1 MTDGGG
7 KKTRVGPDGNL
18 FEYSD
23 TLDDATIDRHMVL
36 KTGVRGSP
44 FRPMTFRLPD
54 GNLLK
59 YEAGTPEW
67 KARTHMAKISG
78 VGRQWKGQQEFE
90 DAQDA
95 ENLLK
100 PFYEG
105 VDLEEG
111 AKALAR
117 DGGEFG
123 RVIGDQVYRPLINES
138 KQKAID
144 NWQNLDPVRFKRLY
158 QARYPDRDIADD
170 DAGMLEFKKKAIN
183 AMRQDA
189 NAYLYDQL
197 LAIEGTD
204 ALEGSTGLR
213 ALGVT
218 PTFKQAP
225 APHWAQPKT
234 LSEHLFPE
242 PTPTTRDV
250 QVTGWSGVG
259 RNGTRFNI
267 KRAPQN
273 LIASLAAAMEDTEP
287 SISPAMDA
295 MRQQQRAAAMENL
308 KNWYRGNVYDTDSGT
323 RMQQVQGGWQGVG
336 MDMLDGSRI
345 EKAIDQ
351 LVQHDILTSKMDAI
365 PGFDDHRKRG
375 MAARNARLQEERDIR
390 AMQGQNALPYV
401 QAARKGVRHIRQN
414 NPDLIRWLHSPR
426 DEETWRLAESMLAQR
441 LVDAVGHGRLHKDAI
456 NYPAHVFKQLA
467 ERNTTEEL
475 HDLYAGVP
483 LDQIEKRRK
492 YMIEMAKAFEV
503 GDTYKGETLDREKR
517 KRLGELAT
525 KLEEG
530 DIDFTTW
537 MRSMIALSGAGDV
550 IDEGE
555 KEAGIGLSNIL
566 MGPLVYPSVMWHAVF
581 EQKDPITGVVRDLT
595 EEAGLEG
602 DPYKEFMDNNLASM
616 SMDNFAKIRQERYWS
631 PAVTAQDIVAG
642 HVMGL
647 FQGIARGTPKWARK
661 GLVDTAIEESGI
673 DAPPAGVLSAMQH
686 VSDLEPESWGPER
699 MERYRNAVGEN
710 AEDIYSRAQAV
721 REGSAPEKLV
731 HLSKNAVTDM
741 YDIYAGL
748 VHITR
753 QALGADAETKRRVYE
768 ARLLQLK
775 RKLGE
780 EIGPLSRSEQTQA
793 YMRASAEEYAN
804 YVATAAAFF
813 EGMSSNLLP
822 FLPVQIGV
830 PEDWLTS
837 PSGPGDDMMT
847 LYDAAGSGDTVRR
860 MMAEA
865 REAGSPG
872 MTNSFLARP
881 VSSLTAILDGARIA
895 LRTPAA
901 LGIAPKQRLA
911 LQKLVSRGDDLV
923 SKATLQAPFR
933 ATWAVAK
940 PVYQFFVDKT
950 ATGELSS
957 QQLNRAA
964 QSIPYEA
971 DAAGRNVRARL
982 EAGDPTALQD
992 VLEAIPDAVD
1002 RKVTLAKYIHGLFE
1016 GEAAATPRER
1026 IQIVQDMFGEEA
1038 GRMLFDQHVKSLSD
1052 ADEVLMQTLD
1062 DGSVSTTPADIL
1074 KDVTDRGSDRVR
1086 GTIEGTDLDVKAV
1099 ALADARLI
1107 EQELAA
1113 LGNDAAVPHGRPVLH
1128 VSPADY
1134 AAQLRAIGE
1143 AIKAGDGI
1151 PEGLALPGLS
1161 EAQFLRYLSKLEEAA
1176 ANAEG
1181 QYIDWADTTNPD
1193 VRAARSAMNRWMG
1206 ARWVDGAPVMESW
1219 IKEGDPGGT
1228 WMHEAV
1234 IKELADW
1241 NAKYDTILSEEMAP
1255 NVDLSAPDV
1264 RRQLGGMLDQN
1275 VHRQPYVPDAAI
1287 PTPVAVQDF
1296 VRTLREKSRPQQF
1309 MNHAAL
1315 ERTKYPGTFAQ
1326 WLAEGVIP
1334 VPAHTLRQLLESYPE
1349 LITEMAADDALLGQ
1363 VVDKYRKGDKA
1374 FTLEELQE
1382 GTIDPAD
1389 YTARAQQAIG
1399 EAEVKPFIK
1408 RAMEGVQEAAP
1419 SPLRDIVIPRI
1430 ESAKSRYRGGRVID
1444 WSGKELEQAIYVA
1457 GGKGKKK
1464 AKYVKAL
1471 QDAGFPVEYIPRL
1484 HKIIK
1489 KQLADAYAKDPKG
1502 AEPLKIEGLE
1512 EGRAPTTERK
1522 RLAEPGEVTPDIASI
1537 RTMTEF
1543 IKTGTK
1549 DGDFTG
1555 GHKVYNGRFY
1565 PGRYTMKQ
1573 VDEILSGTDEAAK
1586 DRLMAESAAIK
1597 ADVMQRYIEKSQD
1610 SSAGAEWVETNLN
1623 RDGTKVMDRQPFLYK
1638 MPPRVKA
1645 TTPIVSGT
1653 TPLKTAQDTVPAIAA
1668 DGTAMAKAGGEAM
1681 SKGIPKIQDKLEAA
1695 NDVDSAELSRVMDDA
1710 LVKMSNNP
1718 KQSLKIMRA
1727 LEDDNIPGLASK
1739 VTMQTRRIKGRKVLE
1754 EQSGGWVE
1762 PENIPED
1769 IRPTVP
1775 DGMTVSEL
1783 DFIERAR
1790 TATSETI
1797 YDVIPSL
1804 PPFLSMRVDS
1814 FKNLVKAA
1822 IKDEAVRANINERLD
1837 SWMDIDQKVTTK
1849 SLFGKEA
1856 EYLAGQSMADWF
1868 GLVPDSR
1875 KKGVKKKDLPKD
1887 LQMGDTYGTETK
1899 LRVRAYPRGGMNMF
1913 HADAQFIKS
1922 VTENQSFLRRLAR
1935 GVKAAFTARSLPTF
1949 INNMMNNLVNEA
1961 IIEGDSTA
1969 ILSVWKNN
1977 TIYNQYLD
1985 GNLSQSKD
1993 TGAFS
1998 AARAVDDVGMVDNT
2012 MATVELGPFEKA
2024 LVETIPEA
2032 MHIGL
2037 SNAIE
2042 RGYLKGTP
2050 LTDATQAALRAG
2062 QKAAHVLVTKPG
2074 DLLKKGYSQ
2083 SDSIFKVNNIYNHV
2097 RRAQARM
2104 QMLEVGDFYRFQV
2117 GEGLFSTLEILER
2130 KGNTTR
2136 VKIGGRQLDI
2146 DGDIAYNRDINLL
2159 AAREGAVMTNRK
2171 LFNYRDLTPYQ
2182 MWRRKYMLDAFF
2194 SPFYTFAWKSMWLPG
2209 LKRGWMREIIGGDT
2223 KSATNNLQIQKLA
2236 AQEDIGRI
2244 MRRQIALQALSA
2256 ASKNTED
2263 QSSMLEWMASFRVD
2277 KEMPGVIR
2285 WMAPGIVSIDSQWG
2299 IDPTESTGAA
2309 LRLYAGVAKTVG
2321 GLFVNGPAPDEVH
2334 PLLVGEN
2341 PGDVNELRGYMES
2354 GKLNI
2359 AKISPADRAAVLGDK
2374 YKGQQ
2379 SISLK
2384 ALKFMDDVPDER
2396 INRIRDEVR
2405 EVFPANPSPWV
2416 DPLIIAGGNKGMMV
2430 DLIGELM
2437 GAITKTD
2444 NSWRSIR
2451 QPTDLPGLVRRMLPY
2466 VMGGRSTAAAAD
2478 VIMGTID
2485 PDSPLTSRQFGV
2497 EGEGKAQESQV
2508 EFAGRTLTGIG
2519 GYYKRLGLE
2528 RDGSIK
2534 REKSGKYWRGAW
2546 VVRKIDQLRKEWKR
2560 QASVV
2565 SKAEMEKLR
2574 KHDLAGW
2581 KDARL
2586 DRVLRNKAIDY
2597 ECDLLLKNLE
2607 TEFRNYWKERQ
2618 KSPIP
2623 KLTQVTDRPERPEA
2637 FTRTRDIPQEI
2648 QE

>member
-1 MTDGGG
+1 VTDGGG

-23 TLDDATIDRHMVL
+23 TLDDAKIDRHMVM

-44 FRPMTFRLPD
+44 FRPMTFKLPD
-54 GNLLK
+54 GDLLE

-67 KARTHMAKISG
+67 KARTHMAKVSG
-78 VGRQWKGQQEFE
+78 VGRQWKSQQELE

-95 ENLLK
+95 DKLLK

-111 AKALAR
+111 AKALAG
-117 DGGEFG
+117 DGGELG
-123 RVIGDQVYRPLINES
+123 RMVSDQVYRPLINES

-144 NWQNLDPVRFKRLY
+144 SWQSLDPVRFKRLY
-158 QARYPDRDIADD
+158 QARHPDKDIADD
-170 DAGMLEFKKKAIN
+170 EDGILEFRNRALN

-213 ALGVT
+213 ALGIT
-218 PTFKQAP
+218 PRFTQDAVDSFG
-225 APHWAQPKT
+225 
-234 LSEHLFPE
+234 LEEPE
-242 PTPTTRDV
+242 RKET
-250 QVTGWSGVG
+250 QVTGWSGTG
-259 RNGTRFNI
+259 RSGTRFHI
-267 KRAPQN
+267 RRAPQN
-273 LIASLAAAMEDTEP
+273 LIGSVADAMEDGEP
-287 SISPAMDA
+287 SISPAENA
-295 MRQQQRAAAMENL
+295 MRQQQRATALESL
-308 KNWYRGNVYDTDSGT
+308 KNWYRGNVYDPDSGR

-351 LVQHDILTSKMDAI
+351 LVQHDILTSKMDAV
-365 PGFDDHRKRG
+365 PGFDAHRTRG
-375 MAARNARLQEERDIR
+375 LAARNARLQEERGLR

-401 QAARKGVRHIRQN
+401 QAARRGVRHIRQN
-414 NPDLIRWLHSPR
+414 NPDLIRWLSSPR
-426 DEETWRLAESMLAQR
+426 DEETWRVAESMIAQR

-483 LDQIEKRRK
+483 QDQIQKRRE
-492 YMIEMAKAFEV
+492 YMIEMAKAFEA
-503 GDTYKGETLDREKR
+503 GDAYKGETLDREKF
-517 KRLGELAT
+517 KRLRSLAT

-530 DIDFTTW
+530 DIDYTTW
-537 MRSMIALSGAGDV
+537 VKSIVAISGAEDV

-566 MGPLVYPSVMWHAVF
+566 MGPLLYPTMMWDAVF
-581 EQKDPITGVVRDLT
+581 GKDPVTGVMRGLT

-602 DPYKEFMDNNLASM
+602 DPYKQFMDSNLETM

-631 PAVTAQDIVAG
+631 PAVTAQDIIAG
-642 HVMGL
+642 QVMGL
-647 FQGIARGTPKWARK
+647 GMGVAKGIPEWARK
-661 GLVDTAIEESGI
+661 GVVDTALG
-673 DAPPAGVLSAMQH
+673 AMGV
-686 VSDLEPESWGPER
+686 DLIKEPEHWGPER
-699 MERYRNAVGEN
+699 MKRYRNAVGEN

-721 REGSAPEKLV
+721 REGAIPEKLI
-731 HLSKNAVTDM
+731 HLSKNSVTDM
-741 YDIYAGL
+741 YDVYAGL
-748 VHITR
+748 VHIAR
-753 QALGADAETKRRVYE
+753 QGLGADSETKRRVYE

-780 EIGPLSRSEQTQA
+780 KIGPLSRNEQMLS
-793 YMRASAEEYAN
+793 YMMANAEEYAN
-804 YVATAAAFF
+804 YAASAGAFF

-822 FLPVQIGV
+822 FTPVEVGV

-837 PSGPGDDMMT
+837 PSGPGEDMMT

-872 MTNSFLARP
+872 MSNTFLARP
-881 VSSLTAILDGARIA
+881 VSSLAAALDGVRIV

-901 LGIAPKQRLA
+901 FGIAPKQRLA
-911 LQKLVSRGDDLV
+911 FQKLVARGDDLV
-923 SKATLQAPFR
+923 SKVTLQAPFR

-940 PVYQFFVDKT
+940 PLYQFFVDKT
-950 ATGELSS
+950 VTGELSS

-971 DAAGRNVRARL
+971 DVAGRNVRARL

-1062 DGSVSTTPADIL
+1062 DGSVSTTPAAIL
-1074 KDVTDRGSDRVR
+1074 KGVTDRGSDRVR
-1086 GTIEGTDLDVKAV
+1086 GTIDGTDLDVTAV
-1099 ALADARLI
+1099 ALADAMAL
-1107 EQELAA
+1107 EQELAT

-1134 AAQLRAIGE
+1134 AKQLRAIGE
-1143 AIKAGDGI
+1143 GIRTGDGI
-1151 PEGLALPGLS
+1151 PEGLALPGLT
-1161 EAQFLRYLSKLEEAA
+1161 EAQFLRYLERLEEAA

-1181 QYIDWADTTNPD
+1181 QYIDWADTTNPA
-1193 VRAARSAMNRWMG
+1193 VQAARSAMSKWMG

-1219 IKEGDPGGT
+1219 IKEGDAGGT

-1241 NAKYDTILSEEMAP
+1241 NAKYDTILREEMAP

-1264 RRQLGGMLDQN
+1264 RRQLGGMLDQS

-1315 ERTKYPGTFAQ
+1315 ERTKYAGTFAQ

-1374 FTLEELQE
+1374 FTLKELQE

-1399 EAEVKPFIK
+1399 EAEVKPFVK
-1408 RAMEGVQEAAP
+1408 RAMEGVEEARPAP
-1419 SPLRDIVIPRI
+1419 IFI
-1430 ESAKSRYRGGRVID
+1430 EGTDLAKSWYRDAQVDWKGR
-1444 WSGKELEQAIYVA
+1444 ELEQAIYIA
-1457 GGKGKKK
+1457 GGKKNAKRDRYRK
-1464 AKYVKAL
+1464 RLLEAKYTIGEINDL
-1471 QDAGFPVEYIPRL
+1471 R
-1484 HKIIK
+1484 KILG
-1489 KQLADAYAKDPKG
+1489 KQLKDAYAEKKRLAAAGDPKG
-1502 AEPLKIEGLE
+1502 AEPMKIEGLE
-1512 EGRAPTTERK
+1512 RGRAPTAERK
-1522 RLAEPGEVTPDIASI
+1522 KLAEPGEVTPDIASI

-1543 IKTGTK
+1543 IKAGTK

-1565 PGRYTMKQ
+1565 PGKYTMKD
-1573 VDEILSGTDEAAK
+1573 VDDILSGTDEAKKAK
-1586 DRLMAESAAIK
+1586 LMAESAAIK

-1610 SSAGAEWVETNLN
+1610 SSAGAEWVERTLR
-1623 RDGTKVMDRQPFLYK
+1623 RDGTKAIDIGGAMKPFLYK

-1653 TPLKTAQDTVPAIAA
+1653 TPLKTAQNTGPAIAA

-1695 NDVDSAELSRVMDDA
+1695 NKADAAELSRVMDDA
-1710 LVKMSNNP
+1710 LVQMSNKP
-1718 KQSLKIMRA
+1718 KESLKIMRA

-1775 DGMTVSEL
+1775 DGMTVSEM
-1783 DFIERAR
+1783 DFINRAR

-1822 IKDEAVRANINERLD
+1822 IKDDAVRANINERLD

-1849 SLFGKEA
+1849 SIFGKETT
-1856 EYLAGQSMADWF
+1856 YVAGQSMADWF

-1887 LQMGDTYGTETK
+1887 LEMGDTYGTETK

-1913 HADAQFIKS
+1913 HADAQFIKA

-1961 IIEGDSTA
+1961 IIDGDSTA

-1993 TGAFS
+1993 VGAFS

-2050 LTDATQAALRAG
+2050 LTDAAQSALKAG
-2062 QKAAHVLVTKPG
+2062 QKAAHVVFTKPG

-2083 SDSIFKVNNIYNHV
+2083 SDVIFKVNNIYKHV

-2117 GEGLFSTLEILER
+2117 GEGLFSTLEIVKRE
-2130 KGNTTR
+2130 GDTTT
-2136 VKIGGRQLDI
+2136 VKIDGRQLDI
-2146 DGDIAYNRDINLL
+2146 DGDIAYNRDVNLL

-2223 KSATNNLQIQKLA
+2223 KSTTNNLTIQKLA

-2309 LRLYAGVAKTVG
+2309 LRQYAEVAKTVG
-2321 GLFVNGPAPDEVH
+2321 GLFVNGPAPNEVH

-2354 GKLNI
+2354 GKLDL

-2437 GAITKTD
+2437 GVISKTD

-2451 QPTDLPGLVRRMLPY
+2451 QPSDLPGLVRRMLPY
-2466 VMGGRSTAAAAD
+2466 VMGGRSTAAATD
-2478 VIMGTID
+2478 VLMGTID
-2485 PDSPLTSRQFGV
+2485 PDSPFTSRQFGV

-2508 EFAGRTLTGIG
+2508 KFAGRTLTGIG

-2528 RDGSIK
+2528 KDGSIK
-2534 REKSGKYWRGAW
+2534 REKSGSYWRGAW
-2546 VVRKIDQLRKEWKR
+2546 VVRKINQLRKEWKR

-2565 SKAEMEKLR
+2565 SKAELAKLE
-2574 KHDLAGW
+2574 KHDLASW

-2618 KSPIP
+2618 SSPTP
-2623 KLTQVTDRPERPEA
+2623 KLTKIPDRPQRPEM
-2637 FTRTRDIPQEI
+2637 FERTRDIPQEV